1 MKRPS
6 IVLLTFAGLV
16 TSLAIAAKVYS
27 SPFAPGFR
35 TLMLAHN
42 AYPEE
47 GKFGDRLDR
56 AISGGLPFAVEEDLV
71 WVDGKSLLIHN
82 AKAAGPDSPT
92 LESYFFPKVAPI
104 IEKALKEGNK
114 GDWPL
119 ITLYLDIKNDPEEHL
134 EAISKVLDKYDG
146 WLTKAVKTADISQQ
160 SPLELKPMIVILED
174 KQNDIKQAFFY
185 DRVPIGGK
193 LRAFGSATKF
203 DDNPTHLP
211 RTARAERLANMVKM
225 EPKQLLDKHA
235 DNYHRWFGTDWAFIE
250 LCGPTHGSD
259 WSVTAEARVKR
270 IVDYGH
276 SLGYLVGFYSINGFS
291 DDQNQGWTPEFNF
304 GSREAASVRWNAAI
318 QAHADFIATDQ
329 YEDVA
334 ELVRSKR

>member
-6 IVLLTFAGLV
+6 IFFLTFASLAI
-16 TSLAIAAKVYS
+16 SLAIAARVLS
-27 SPFAPGFR
+27 SPFAPGVR

-56 AISGGLPFAVEEDLV
+56 AISGGTPFAVEEDLV

-82 AKAAGPDSPT
+82 AKAAGPDSTT

-250 LCGPTHGSD
+250 LCGPTHRSD

-276 SLGYLVGFYSINGFS
+276 GLGYLVSFYSINGFN
-291 DDQNQGWTPEFNF
+291 DEQNQGWTPEFNF